1 MAELSALL
9 EEVFAGGGT
18 ARTLLVALTSLPCRT
33 IPGHV
38 FRAALD
44 QYGLRSTFD
53 TILQDREV
61 IEALDAVHL
70 PASGETRAVT
80 LRLIRPL
87 TLHQRIGVGRMR
99 LHVNRELLLLIDD
112 RDEVTLRRGDIRMSW
127 MRMNEEVL
135 VRLRRA
141 RDRSGA
147 PVDML
152 AVSAGHVISQTYPL
166 DVITLPP
173 RVPRERVTVEAPPPP
188 PPRLAPPAPVM
199 ASAAAP
205 AAVLPAPVVSAPP
218 APGISVVHRSP
229 GRLRLR
235 IAQLYRNEVEKAR
248 LERALRG
255 RAGIVSVVASSLTG
269 TLLLRFAAPLTHQE
283 VERTVERIL
292 SGEDAGEGGRRQQAH
307 HPWHIFDIEQTAA
320 LLGTSPDRGLS
331 EAGALERL
339 SQYGPNLLPQ
349 AVSRSPLQIM
359 LEQFASLPVALL
371 GVSAVVSIVT
381 GGLVD
386 GVVIL
391 GVVALNAGI
400 GFTTEYWAE
409 QTIAGL
415 NRGLEPHAVVVRDDQ
430 EREVAGETLV
440 PGDLIILRRGMA
452 VPADARL
459 ILADHLSVD
468 ESALTGE
475 SVPVNKMV
483 APLDERNVPL
493 GSRTNMVYRGTVVT
507 GGSGRALVVAT
518 GVATEIGE
526 IQRLLG
532 ETEQPETPLQRQLR
546 TLSGQL
552 VAGSLALC
560 GVVFG
565 IGLVRNQG
573 FLQMFKTAIAL
584 AVAAVPEGLPTVAT
598 TTLAIGLRR
607 LEQQGVLVRRL
618 VAVETLGAVEFLC
631 LDKTGTITRN
641 EMTLVMVVTGERR
654 YDHGAGGFS
663 IEGQALPP
671 GGSPDLEALLRLTAL
686 CSEVRLEPAADGP
699 RLLGTP
705 TETALVRAAL
715 EQGIDVE
722 ALRAR
727 YPLLRTRLRSE
738 GRGFMDTLHQDG
750 NGYLL
755 AVKGS
760 PDQVLSLCDRL
771 SEAGT
776 VRPLTEEDRERI
788 LVDNERMAGQALRV
802 LGVAYLPDDGRPEER
817 RDLIWVGLA
826 GIADPPRPEIPALVE
841 QLRAAGVR
849 TIMITGDQSAT
860 ATAIARQIGLGHKG
874 HLESLDAAQLETLPA
889 DVLRSLA
896 ERVDIFSRVSPA
908 HKLYIVQALQRA
920 GHVVAMT
927 GDGINDGPALRAADI
942 GIAMGVSGSEVAQ
955 EVADM
960 IVRDD
965 NLATIVGAIEQG
977 RTISSDIKKAV
988 HFILASNT
996 SEIAITLLATAVGTG
1011 EPLSPLQLLWI
1022 NLVTD
1027 VFPELALGLEP
1038 PECDVL
1044 RQPPRDPHAA
1054 MFNRRDV
1061 RRIGMESAMLTGVA
1075 LGAYGWG
1082 LARYGMGPRTSTL
1095 TFTTLTTSQLLYAI
1109 SCRSEKRWLFDRKP
1123 SAANPYMTFAVGAGL
1138 GLQGAATLLPGLRQ
1152 VLGTTPLGPS
1162 DWLLVLALAT
1172 GPYLAS
1178 ELLKAIERP
1187 CRVDRRDADSHGQ

>member
-205 AAVLPAPVVSAPP
+205 AAVLPAPAVSAPP
-218 APGISVVHRSP
+218 AAVISVVHRSP

-235 IAQLYRNEVEKAR
+235 VAQLYRNEVEKAR

-483 APLDERNVPL
+483 APLDERNAPL

-977 RTISSDIKKAV
+977 RTIYSDIKKAV